1 MTGLNKLL
9 YQKLNY
15 PQYTKATPFRRW
27 NGKPVRYP
35 LGLGKGRLKIF
46 FQTASLYPQTIKTV
60 F

>member
-15 PQYTKATPFRRW
+15 PQYTKATPFRRRS
-27 NGKPVRYP
+27 GKPVRYP
-35 LGLGKGRLKIF
+35 SGLGKGRLKIC